1 MEFAF
6 DFGSLLVG
14 VISLL
19 LSLAWFISK
28 LMSQTLGPPCWPIV
42 GSLFYLKK
50 LPHHSMK
57 ELAKK
62 YGPIMYLH
70 LGYMDHIVISNVEMA
85 MEVLKIHDVDFASRL
100 CTIVGKYASFDWS
113 NIALSPYG
121 DHWCLLHKICNTKL
135 FT

>member
-1 MEFAF
+1 ME
-6 DFGSLLVG
+6 
-14 VISLL
+14 
-19 LSLAWFISK
+19 
-28 LMSQTLGPPCWPIV
+28 
-42 GSLFYLKK
+42 
-50 LPHHSMK
+50 

-62 YGPIMYLH
+62 YRPFMYLH

-85 MEVLKIHDVDFASRL
+85 MEVLKIHDADFASRL

-121 DHWCLLHKICNTKL
+121 DHWRLLRKICNTKL